1 MIEGKVRHIR
11 RKTLLLLGAT
21 SLALSGCTTVDRLNN
36 VGEKPNL
43 SAIQNPVT
51 QAGYRPVQLPM
62 PEPAPAQRE
71 ANSLWKAGSRAF
83 FKDQRAHRV
92 GDILTV
98 KVKVTDKA
106 QISNQTKRSRT
117 NAENMGAKNFFGL
130 ENSVSGLD
138 LGNLVDA
145 ESSNSSAGTGSV
157 NRSEQLETNIAAIV
171 TQVLPNGNLVIEGR
185 QEVRVNF
192 EVREMIVAGVVRPE
206 DIESENIIDSS
217 KIAEAR
223 ISYGGRGQISE
234 VQQPRVGQQVLDVLL
249 PF

>member
-1 MIEGKVRHIR
+1 MRNFR
-11 RKTLLLLGAT
+11 RITLVFLSAT
-21 SLALSGCTTVDRLNN
+21 SLALSGCTTIDRLDA

-43 SAIQNPVT
+43 SAIKNPT
-51 QAGYRPVQLPM
+51 TLAGYRPVQMPM
-62 PEPAPAQRE
+62 PEPSPARHE
-71 ANSLWKAGSRAF
+71 ANSLWKPGSRAF

-106 QISNQTKRSRT
+106 QIQNQTKRSRT
-117 NAENMGAKNFFGL
+117 NSENMGATNFFGL

-145 ESSNSSAGTGSV
+145 ESSASSAGAGSV
-157 NRSEQLETNIAAIV
+157 NRSEQLETNVAAIV

-206 DIESENIIDSS
+206 DIESDNTMDSS

-223 ISYGGRGQISE
+223 ISYGGRGQISD